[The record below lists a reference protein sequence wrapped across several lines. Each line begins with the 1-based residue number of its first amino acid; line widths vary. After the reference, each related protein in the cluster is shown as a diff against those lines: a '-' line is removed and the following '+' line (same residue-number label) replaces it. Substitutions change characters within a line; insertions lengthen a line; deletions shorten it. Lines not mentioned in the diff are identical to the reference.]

1 MDKRGFTLIEVLVVL
16 IIMAILVGTAVTS
29 LSAGL
34 KSAHMRDAARAV
46 QQYVRHAKAVALL
59 KQRPVVIT
67 FEEVEEHGEFT
78 GSRVSLTARSDAKAD
93 AGATPLG
100 SGFTS
105 GGGGRA
111 RTLLW
116 RPEDDLDEPEAP
128 PPAPVSA
135 AAQSAAAGIEEDDP
149 LSAPPRVFEGIHIR
163 AERQEERT
171 DSRGGP
177 RARNSSFSNADF
189 LLGEA
194 AAEKAKERAAAR
206 EKAGEDPE
214 DADASDGEKKEKDE
228 DASYSAV
235 YEANGRCDPYVV
247 RVWKDGEDESTAMT
261 ISVGRF
267 GRAVTGD

>member
-67 FEEVEEHGEFT
+67 FEEVEESGEFT
-78 GSRVSLTARSDAKAD
+78 GSRISLSASGDAKAEQ
-93 AGATPLG
+93 GATPLG
-100 SGFTS
+100 RGFRS
-105 GGGGRA
+105 GGGGSA
-111 RTLLW
+111 KTLLW
-116 RPEDDLDEPEAP
+116 NPGEGVYEPEQPVAA
-128 PPAPVSA
+128 APVSA
-135 AAQSAAAGIEEDDP
+135 AARSAADGLEEDDP
-149 LSAPPRVFEGIHIR
+149 LAAPPRVFAGIHIR
-163 AERQEERT
+163 AERQEERVE
-171 DSRGGP
+171 SRGP
-177 RARNSSFSNADF
+177 RARNSSFSNVDYLVGKAAD
-189 LLGEA
+189 
-194 AAEKAKERAAAR
+194 EKEKDRAAAR
-206 EKAGEDPE
+206 EKAGEEARD
-214 DADASDGEKKEKDE
+214 DSDGDGKKESE
-228 DASYSAV
+228 GESRYSAL